1 MLFIKQQ
8 ILFLCGAVVFVG
20 RWAGVQGWECS
31 RHNSQ
36 YKGSKAR
43 ACGQYFKTLILK
55 TKIMSSGPFT
65 SWQIDG
71 ETIVTGEMVMG
82 NGSVQ
87 FSSVAQSC
95 LTL

>member
-1 MLFIKQQ
+1 MGQWSLWGGGQ
-8 ILFLCGAVVFVG
+8 
-20 RWAGVQGWECS
+20 GVQGWECS

-36 YKGSKAR
+36 YKDSKAR

-87 FSSVAQSC
+87 FSSVQS
-95 LTL
+95 LSRVRLFATP